1 MGAKVPGALHLSQ
14 AANGPPWAPGP
25 AMYRYSHPGS
35 CRRRGGVK
43 SKTPAISTSER
54 SAPRRVLCF
63 NILCWVF
70 SVPAVAATP
79 TAADTIPRAVRH
91 PESHFFLTFPSLRM
105 PGNVKEGEGGGG
117 VSSRNS
123 RRCRYTGVW
132 VGRLSHGWEGLCACA
147 ATIVVSDH
155 THPLQLAGTCS
166 RSPNPTKSHACL
178 AAGLLAISRQLS
190 AQGHGIRRLQLP
202 DFPTQSGC
210 ISFADTALCTC
221 FYFCTYRH
229 HWAGLFQ
236 ALTTRRV
243 AKHSCLKA
251 ACPTAQPDRDRRH
264 RSALAAVPSSSFA
277 GTRDH
282 ESLSLECA
290 LDCR

>member
-1 MGAKVPGALHLSQ
+1 
-14 AANGPPWAPGP
+14 
-25 AMYRYSHPGS
+25 MYRYSHPGS
-35 CRRRGGVK
+35 CRRWGGRVQDPCHLDVRK
-43 SKTPAISTSER
+43 KCATQGPLFQYPLMGIFRASHGCDANCGRYHPPSRVASPSSFLSDLSIVANAKQCKGRVGR
-54 SAPRRVLCF
+54 S
-63 NILCWVF
+63 I
-70 SVPAVAATP
+70 
-79 TAADTIPRAVRH
+79 
-91 PESHFFLTFPSLRM
+91 
-105 PGNVKEGEGGGG
+105 
-117 VSSRNS
+117 RNS
-123 RRCRYTGVW
+123 RRCRYAGVW
-132 VGRLSHGWEGLCACA
+132 AGDSRTDGRGCARVLRQPWSAITPIFSLHRAHC
-147 ATIVVSDH
+147 TLMVR
-155 THPLQLAGTCS
+155 C
-166 RSPNPTKSHACL
+166 PNPTKSHACL

-190 AQGHGIRRLQLP
+190 AQGHGLRRLQLR

-210 ISFADTALCTC
+210 ISFADTALCIC

-243 AKHSCLKA
+243 AKHLCLRV

-290 LDCR
+290 LDRR